1 MKILYHHRI
10 ASKDGQY
17 VHIEELINAFK
28 ALGHEII
35 MVGPSTVAKEQ
46 FGSEGGIIKVLKKY
60 VPRFIYELAELS
72 YSLYAYYKLSNAI
85 RRYRPDVIY
94 ERYNLYLPAGIWA
107 KEKYKLPLL
116 LEVNAPLFDERS
128 KYDGIAIPWL
138 ARWSEQYCWKNA
150 DHVLPVT
157 HVLARR
163 VFEEK
168 VPKNKVTVIP
178 NGINVNAFSHS
189 ISSNEAKIK
198 LGLSGK
204 VVLGFTGFV
213 REWHGL
219 ERVLD
224 LLVGNKNIF
233 LLMVG
238 DGPAVKG
245 IRDKAKYLDVFDQIK
260 VTGVIERNDIVNYVS
275 AFDIALQPDVVDY
288 ASPLKMFEYMFLGK
302 AIVAPDKDNI
312 REILENNN
320 NAILFAEGDFVDS
333 IKRLLADESMRK
345 NIGENARKTIFT
357 KNLTW
362 ENNANTVVS
371 VFNNLLETV

>member
-260 VTGVIERNDIVNYVS
+260 VTGVIERNDIVNFVS

-320 NAILFAEGDFVDS
+320 NAILFAEGDFIDS

>member
-320 NAILFAEGDFVDS
+320 NAILFAEGDFIDS